1 MDISKNPKFPE
12 KIRKIIKMF
21 TIRGNLVDAKR
32 PRLLP
37 DRHAAKRSEYDRDD
51 LAMIRDM
58 DRELGPEP
66 FEREPGDP
74 DYVPDESALS
84 EFMRQ

>member
-1 MDISKNPKFPE
+1 
-12 KIRKIIKMF
+12 MF
-21 TIRGNLVDAKR
+21 TIRVNLVDANR

-58 DRELGPEP
+58 DRELGPDP
-66 FEREPGDP
+66 FEFWRKEILL
-74 DYVPDESALS
+74 LS
-84 EFMRQ
+84 DKQSYKETIS